1 MVVVAVVAVA
11 VVAVVAADVAFV
23 FVVSD
28 AYPVWLLCPVE
39 LRSPYRKPGAVSTTS
54 DSDVSS

>member
-1 MVVVAVVAVA
+1 MVVVVVAVVA
-11 VVAVVAADVAFV
+11 VAVVAADVAFV

-54 DSDVSS
+54 DSAASS